1 MGIFSKKIK
10 AKPVVETQGLRI
22 EYDPED
28 EIWQFTHNGADFV
41 AYGTAF
47 VVPSLERL
55 STIQA
60 DIDRLRAEMTR
71 RLAEGWKDS
80 KDVKTNDG
88 ESYLVN
94 LTDLHSQGSFE
105 VSWSGGES
113 WGDMGIDF
121 TISNHEITDESW
133 GD

>member
-1 MGIFSKKIK
+1 MGIFSKKT
-10 AKPVVETQGLRI
+10 KPHPAIETQGLRI
-22 EYDPED
+22 EYDTRNEC
-28 EIWQFTHNGADFV
+28 WQFSYAGTDFV

-47 VVPSLERL
+47 VAPPQERL
-55 STIQA
+55 LSILA
-60 DIDRLRAEMTR
+60 DIEKLRPEMLR
-71 RLAEGWKDS
+71 RLAEGLKDS
-80 KDVKTNDG
+80 PEVKTNDG
-88 ESYLVN
+88 ETYLVN

>member
-1 MGIFSKKIK
+1 MGLFSKK
-10 AKPVVETQGLRI
+10 AKVNPVVETQGLQI
-22 EYDPED
+22 QYDAEN
-28 EIWQFTHNGADFV
+28 EIWQFSYKGADFIV
-41 AYGTAF
+41 YGTTL

-55 STIQA
+55 AGIQT
-60 DIDRLRAEMTR
+60 DIDRLRPEMSR

-94 LTDLHSQGSFE
+94 LTDLHSSGTFE

-113 WGDMGIDF
+113 WGDVGVDF